1 MSQTPSPVWGDTE
14 PPSTPKEPT
23 VRTLHGDAFE
33 DPYEWLRAKEEPR
46 VRAQLEAENAY
57 AEAVTAPLAGLR
69 TRLFREIRE
78 RVQETDLTVPVRD
91 GAWWWFART
100 TEGHDHPVYCR
111 VPAVGDEQDLEAW
124 EPPVIRPGERLDGE
138 QTVLDAQ
145 GLSESVPFFA
155 LGSFSPESSTE

>member
-1 MSQTPSPVWGDTE
+1 MSQTPSPVWGDAE
-14 PPSTPKEPT
+14 PPSTPQEPT

-91 GAWWWFART
+91 GAWWWFARRPRAT
-100 TEGHDHPVYCR
+100 ITPCTAGSRRRRRAGSRGVGAAGH
-111 VPAVGDEQDLEAW
+111 PARRE
-124 EPPVIRPGERLDGE
+124 LDGE

-145 GLSESVPFFA
+145 G
-155 LGSFSPESSTE
+155 SPNPCRSSRWAPSPGTGPGTC